1 MVFIFHIGQSGLRT
15 SIVVNSSV
23 ISVSAVTSEPFLES
37 HSAHDVV
44 IGHGVKTV
52 ECALYFLFR
61 SDTGL
66 EAGCDSGVGEAF
78 PIHDLFLFEAPRFKE
93 KGEDIVGLDE
103 LVFHGSFVE
112 EKDLKWLLLILFGL
126 I

>member
-1 MVFIFHIGQSGLRT
+1 MVFVFHVSQSDLRT

-23 ISVSAVTSEPFLES
+23 ISVSAVASEPFLES
-37 HSAHDVV
+37 HSAHNVV

-52 ECALYFLFR
+52 ECGLYFLFR

-66 EAGCDSGVGEAF
+66 EAGCDSGVSEAS
-78 PIHDLFLFEAPRFKE
+78 PIHDLFLFETPWFKE

-103 LVFHGSFVE
+103 FIFHGSFVE
-112 EKDLKWLLLILFGL
+112 EKDLKLR
-126 I
+126 